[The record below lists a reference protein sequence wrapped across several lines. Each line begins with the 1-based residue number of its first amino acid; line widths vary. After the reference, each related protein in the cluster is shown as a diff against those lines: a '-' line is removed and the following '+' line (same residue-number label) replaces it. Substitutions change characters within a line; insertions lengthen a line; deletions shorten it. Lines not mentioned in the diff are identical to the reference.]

1 MKIGLI
7 TDIHNNL
14 VALNRVLDEFEKM
27 ECEAIICSGDI
38 IGIGPFP
45 EETVQRMIGL
55 KNLIVAVQGNHEH
68 YLTKSMKDSSMSDE
82 ERKYHLWEHS
92 KLSSQSRNYLSSLK
106 DYVYLEIKGYKIYVS
121 HYALSDIGYK
131 DFKYNPNIND
141 LEDLYEN
148 IDSDIIIFG
157 HDHNQVFVK
166 SNKVYINPGS
176 LGCPGKN
183 KNIARAGILE
193 LSNEITYQNLLI
205 EYNVIEALDK
215 IEECNYPA
223 KEEIKKFFFGL

>member
-82 ERKYHLWEHS
+82 ERKDRKS
-92 KLSSQSRNYLSSLK
+92 V
-106 DYVYLEIKGYKIYVS
+106 VYGKSVPPCV
-121 HYALSDIGYK
+121 DIGLRRIMK
-131 DFKYNPNIND
+131 
-141 LEDLYEN
+141 
-148 IDSDIIIFG
+148 
-157 HDHNQVFVK
+157 
-166 SNKVYINPGS
+166 
-176 LGCPGKN
+176 
-183 KNIARAGILE
+183 
-193 LSNEITYQNLLI
+193 T
-205 EYNVIEALDK
+205 
-215 IEECNYPA
+215 
-223 KEEIKKFFFGL
+223 KK